1 MNESQII
8 KESQVLQTDPYREQ
22 ERCPDR
28 ERRVRACFP
37 GVSDGE
43 WNDWRWQVK
52 NCFKTRE
59 ALETIVPLTPDE
71 QDGIEHCG
79 QKLTMAIPPYFASLI
94 DPDNPACPIRRQC
107 IPTRQELRVS
117 PGELADPCGEDKDSP
132 IRGLV
137 HRYPDRVLF
146 LVSDQCAMY
155 CRHCT
160 RSRILKDSRS
170 QFNSSTYDEALHY
183 IREHKDVRD
192 VLVSGGDPLLLN
204 DSLLEYLLQSI
215 KAIPHV
221 EFVRI
226 GTRVPVSLP
235 QRITPTLLSML
246 KKYSPLWIS
255 IHCNHPQELT
265 PRVRDACSALADVGI
280 PLGSQTV
287 LLKGINDNPS
297 TMKTLMH
304 SLLKIRVRP
313 YYIYQCDPVVGTQ
326 HFRSTIQS
334 GLHIMEQLQG
344 FTSGYA
350 VPTFV
355 LDAPGGGGKIPLNP
369 NYIVRSENGRF
380 TLRNYSGE
388 RYCYPPWEESPR
400 EHG

>member
-1 MNESQII
+1 MRNESQTI
-8 KESQVLQTDPYREQ
+8 KESRFSGAAPLREERRFADQ
-22 ERCPDR
+22 EL
-28 ERRVRACFP
+28 RVRACFP
-37 GVSDGE
+37 EASDAE

-59 ALETIVPLTPDE
+59 SLEGIVALTPDE
-71 QDGIEHCG
+71 REGIEYCG
-79 QKLTMAIPPYFASLI
+79 QKLTMAIPPYFVSLI
-94 DPDNPACPIRRQC
+94 DPDNPNCPIRRQC
-107 IPTRQELRVS
+107 IPTRQELRS
-117 PGELADPCGEDKDSP
+117 GPGELADPCGEDKDSP

-160 RSRILKDSRS
+160 RSRILKDSRR

-192 VLVSGGDPLLLN
+192 VLVSGGDPFLLN
-204 DSLLEYLLQSI
+204 DSLLEYLLQGI
-215 KAIPHV
+215 KSIPHV

-235 QRITPTLLSML
+235 QRVTPALLRML
-246 KKYSPLWIS
+246 KKYAPLWIS
-255 IHCNHPQELT
+255 IHCNHPQELS
-265 PRVRDACSALADVGI
+265 PRVREACGALADAGI

-287 LLKGINDNPS
+287 LLKGINDDPS
-297 TMKTLMH
+297 TMKMLMH
-304 SLLKIRVRP
+304 ALLKIRVRP
-313 YYIYQCDPVVGTQ
+313 YYLYQCDPVVGTR
-326 HFRSTIQS
+326 HFRATIES
-334 GLHIMEQLQG
+334 GLTIMESLQG

-369 NYIVRSENGRF
+369 NYIVRSEDGRYI
-380 TLRNYSGE
+380 LKNYAGE
-388 RYCYPPWEESPR
+388 LFYYPANKDFL
-400 EHG
+400 